1 MLRNFKK
8 RGGTRAN
15 IDLSHRTMPNSRRS
29 GSRRLVGRGETE
41 TQRARRPD
49 PVPFANI
56 TCQIGSTAFRQ
67 VSSCVPRASA
77 SRLPADLQRTPPR
90 VRRSIRRILP
100 CRDKELL
107 HHFDRRKESQLSQSG
122 AAKLERRSP
131 GRVFPQDFPKGVNFV
146 QGSEQ
151 PGQHCDSSTADNRKI
166 AACLGIA
173 SIALGSRPKLVGLIK
188 VKCSSGDKPA

>member
-131 GRVFPQDFPKGVNFV
+131 GRVFPQDFP
-146 QGSEQ
+146 QGGQ
-151 PGQHCDSSTADNRKI
+151 LRPGIGAAGSTLRFFNSRQQKDRGLPGYRLHRPGFPAQ
-166 AACLGIA
+166 A
-173 SIALGSRPKLVGLIK
+173 SRTDQGK
-188 VKCSSGDKPA
+188 VFKWR